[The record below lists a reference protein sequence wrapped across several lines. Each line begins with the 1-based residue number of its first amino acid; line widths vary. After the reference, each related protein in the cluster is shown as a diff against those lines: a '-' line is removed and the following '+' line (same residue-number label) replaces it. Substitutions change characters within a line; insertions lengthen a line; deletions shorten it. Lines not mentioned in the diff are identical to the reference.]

1 MELSSPMAMAL
12 HSMCQPGRPG
22 PNGEGQDGSS
32 GRDGCHST
40 KSSRLRCRGS
50 SGVPPPSADSF
61 AMAASSRP
69 ESPPKPAQVDTSNQV
84 VPSAV

>member
-1 MELSSPMAMAL
+1 MAL

-22 PNGEGQDGSS
+22 PNGEGQAGSS

-50 SGVPPPSADSF
+50 SGVPPPSADSST
-61 AMAASSRP
+61 MAASSCPERRP
-69 ESPPKPAQVDTSNQV
+69 NPAQVEVSNQV